1 VNKLPKTVT
10 RQRRG
15 CDLNPGPSLPESST
29 LTTRLPSNPINAVRG
44 ELIELWDYV
53 PLHRFCVNS
62 IGCQYRDE
70 WSSRLH
76 VWHTTRLRQQHRRTY
91 LSADIQLVSEHGR
104 HHFRAHLSYRTLA
117 VPRTRTILGDR
128 SFAVAGPRV
137 WNSLPATIRQIISHG
152 QLRQHLKTHLFRAQK
167 LHRIATLDYCAL
179 YKYSYLLAYLL
190 TK

>member
-1 VNKLPKTVT
+1 MDVNSLPKTVT

-44 ELIELWDYV
+44 ELIELWAYV

-104 HHFRAHLSYRTLA
+104 HHLRSSSYRTLVFHA
-117 VPRTRTILGDR
+117 HVPFSATEVLLPQDR
-128 SFAVAGPRV
+128 ACGTVYR
-137 WNSLPATIRQIISHG
+137 
-152 QLRQHLKTHLFRAQK
+152 
-167 LHRIATLDYCAL
+167 
-179 YKYSYLLAYLL
+179 LL
-190 TK
+190 

>member
-1 VNKLPKTVT
+1 MNSLSKTVT

-44 ELIELWDYV
+44 ELIELWAYV
-53 PLHRFCVNS
+53 PLHRF
-62 IGCQYRDE
+62 
-70 WSSRLH
+70 
-76 VWHTTRLRQQHRRTY
+76 LRQFHWLPVQRRVEFKIACLAHHSITSTAPTY
-91 LSADIQLVSEHGR
+91 LSADIQLVSEHGS
-104 HHFRAHLSYRTLA
+104 HHLRSSFYRTLA
-117 VPRTRTILGDR
+117 VPRTCTTLGDR

-137 WNSLPATIRQIISHG
+137 WNSLLATIRQITSYG

>member
-1 VNKLPKTVT
+1 MNSLPKTVT

-44 ELIELWDYV
+44 ELIELWAYV

-70 WSSRLH
+70 LSSRLH

-104 HHFRAHLSYRTLA
+104 HHLRSSSLQN
-117 VPRTRTILGDR
+117 TRCSTHTYH
-128 SFAVAGPRV
+128 S
-137 WNSLPATIRQIISHG
+137 
-152 QLRQHLKTHLFRAQK
+152 LRQKFCRRRTACVEQLTGYYKTDHQLW
-167 LHRIATLDYCAL
+167 TV
-179 YKYSYLLAYLL
+179 
-190 TK
+190 